1 MYTILQE
8 SDPLYR
14 TRRRT
19 VEVVVVERD
28 EPLEALD
35 LVLLQLAVDHDGR
48 LLRHRLVDGV
58 RDAEQG
64 RDVDSVT

>member
-1 MYTILQE
+1 MCK
-8 SDPLYR
+8 

-35 LVLLQLAVDHDGR
+35 LVLLELAVHHDGR
-48 LLRHRLVDGV
+48 LLGHRLVDGV
-58 RDAEQG
+58 RDAEERSERTG
-64 RDVDSVT
+64 SVM